1 MKYLTTIT
9 TLVALNI
16 FAVIALI
23 YFGNNSRLI
32 EEENR
37 QLKFEILQNYEQ
49 LKINEVEYNLYNNYS
64 YLKKLQKIY
73 FDANTENLYENNF
86 ISLKDFNN
94 AELKNTYMVSS
105 N

>member
-37 QLKFEILQNYEQ
+37 QLKFEILQYSEQ

-73 FDANTENLYENNF
+73 TNTEKINLLSGNRIF
-86 ISLKDFNN
+86 LKDFENR
-94 AELKNTYMVSS
+94 ELKNVYFISS

>member
-1 MKYLTTIT
+1 MKYLTTIAS
-9 TLVALNI
+9 LVALNI

-32 EEENR
+32 GEENM
-37 QLKFEILQNYEQ
+37 QLKFEILQYYEQ

-73 FDANTENLYENNF
+73 FDVKTTNLHKNNF

-94 AELKNTYMVSS
+94 TEFKNVYMVSS

>member
-1 MKYLTTIT
+1 MKYLTAIT
-9 TLVALNI
+9 SLIILNT
-16 FAVIALI
+16 FAVITLL
-23 YFGNNSRLI
+23 YFGNFTGKI
-32 EEENR
+32 EKENK
-37 QLKFEILQNYEQ
+37 QLEIEILKLNEQ

-73 FDANTENLYENNF
+73 FDANTENLHENNF

-94 AELKNTYMVSS
+94 TELKNIYMVSS

>member
-37 QLKFEILQNYEQ
+37 QLKFEILPGVPR
-49 LKINEVEYNLYNNYS
+49 L
-64 YLKKLQKIY
+64 
-73 FDANTENLYENNF
+73 
-86 ISLKDFNN
+86 
-94 AELKNTYMVSS
+94 
-105 N
+105 